1 MKKHITTTN
10 SIAAPATAVWA
21 KIRTGENVDGW
32 LPPITACRVEGNRR
46 YCEAGDARLE
56 ETIESV
62 NDETMTF
69 VYSIQK
75 QDMMPIS
82 DVEGTMR
89 VEVVDADNCLLHW
102 DVSFEVANEELF
114 GQLKPSIDE
123 LYLAGATGLGQF
135 AVT

>member
-102 DVSFEVANEELF
+102 DVSWCNRAGSVRSNLANMVLPNSYKS
-114 GQLKPSIDE
+114 GRVIRASL
-123 LYLAGATGLGQF
+123 
-135 AVT
+135 